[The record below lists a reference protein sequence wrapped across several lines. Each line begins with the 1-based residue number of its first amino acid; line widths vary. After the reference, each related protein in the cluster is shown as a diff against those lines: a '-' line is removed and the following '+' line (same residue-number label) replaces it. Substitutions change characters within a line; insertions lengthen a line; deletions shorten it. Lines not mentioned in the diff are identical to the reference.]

1 MKPLCALLLASV
13 TALAAPA
20 SPPLWANAP
29 TGLTDDRN
37 ARDLTLLL
45 GWFEGVFDNDLQI
58 WFENDP
64 RSATPIDTR
73 HRPVHAVHKR
83 LPDSLLGVP
92 AFHVVETRG
101 TEVLADH
108 VVAFLT
114 EKPRDGIRLRYYRI
128 SGTSAQGAAVTR
140 DQLTLV
146 PECDVLLERRGAQV
160 EGRTSSSSCTLGSVP
175 NAHPMREQLWIGQDV
190 YSRQRT
196 PVGGQ
201 GNAARASLGPVAFY
215 KARPFDC
222 SVDMFADSYLKR
234 SPKDRSYTFE
244 QRHDLGDMMQVESP
258 RDGKSYQL
266 QLRRQRYPYY
276 QSGGEFL
283 LLRLR
288 EVGAPSSVAIVTT
301 DTANE
306 NITLNLGW
314 VAASCNARK
323 DDNNNI

>member
-1 MKPLCALLLASV
+1 MKRLSALVLASV
-13 TALAAPA
+13 TALSAPA
-20 SPPLWANAP
+20 FAPLAANAP

-37 ARDLTLLL
+37 ARDLNLLVD
-45 GWFEGVFDNDLQI
+45 WFEGVFDNDLQI

-64 RSATPIDTR
+64 RSATPVTAR
-73 HRPVHAVHKR
+73 HPRFHAVHKR
-83 LPDSLLGVP
+83 LPDSLLGIP

-101 TEVLADH
+101 DEVLADH
-108 VVAFLT
+108 VVALQT

-128 SGTSAQGAAVTR
+128 TGKSSDGAALAAR
-140 DQLTLV
+140 NLTLL
-146 PECDVLLERRGAQV
+146 PDCDVVLQRRGAQL
-160 EGRTSSSSCTLGSVP
+160 EGRSAGAACALESASPAQG
-175 NAHPMREQLWIGQDV
+175 ARQDIWIGPDV
-190 YSRQRT
+190 YSRLRT
-196 PVGGQ
+196 PASGAG
-201 GNAARASLGPVAFY
+201 ASLSPVAFY

-222 SVDMFADSYLKR
+222 SVEMFADSYLKR
-234 SPKDRSYTFE
+234 SPKDRTFTFE
-244 QRHDLGDMMQVESP
+244 HRHDLGDLMQVESP
-258 RDGKSYQL
+258 RDGKRYQL

-276 QSGGEFL
+276 RSGGEFL

-323 DDNNNI
+323 DDRK

>member
-1 MKPLCALLLASV
+1 MKPLSALLLASA
-13 TALAAPA
+13 TALATPA
-20 SPPLWANAP
+20 SAPLWANAP

-37 ARDLTLLL
+37 ARDLDLLL

-58 WFENDP
+58 WFETDP
-64 RSATPIDTR
+64 RSATPADAR
-73 HRPVHAVHKR
+73 HARFHAVHKR
-83 LPDSLLGVP
+83 LPDSLLGLP

-101 TEVLADH
+101 DAVLADH
-108 VVAFLT
+108 VVAFQT
-114 EKPRDGIRLRYYRI
+114 EKPRDGIRLRYFRI
-128 SGTSAQGAAVTR
+128 NGKNSEGAALTSS
-140 DQLTLV
+140 QLTLM
-146 PECDVLLERRGAQV
+146 PDCDVLLERRGAQV
-160 EGRTSSSSCTLGSVP
+160 EGRTLSSGCALAGGSAARAV
-175 NAHPMREQLWIGQDV
+175 RETLWIGPDV
-190 YSRQRT
+190 YTRLRT
-196 PVGGQ
+196 PVG
-201 GNAARASLGPVAFY
+201 AASTPARASLGPVAFY

-234 SPKDRSYTFE
+234 SPNDRSYSFKG
-244 QRHDLGDMMQVESP
+244 RHDLGDMMQVESP
-258 RDGKSYQL
+258 RDGKRYQL

-276 QSGGEFL
+276 RSGGEFL

-323 DDNNNI
+323 DDRK